1 MIDLE
6 LLKILCCPVTRQP
19 LREAD
24 DALLSRVNAAIV
36 ANTLKNASGTT
47 VSEPLEEA
55 LVTKDGSRLYIIK
68 QGIPVLLSDE
78 AIILKA

>member
-19 LREAD
+19 LLEAD
-24 DALLSRVNAAIV
+24 DVLLSRVNAAIV

-68 QGIPVLLSDE
+68 QGIPVLLWDE

>member
-19 LREAD
+19 LLEAD
-24 DALLSRVNAAIV
+24 DALLSRVNAAV
-36 ANTLKNASGTT
+36 AANTLKNASGTT

-78 AIILKA
+78 AIILNA